1 MSRVVVSVIG
11 QDRTGIVA
19 GISKVLAENNVNILD
34 ISQTI
39 MDNLFAMIVLVDIS
53 NAKVDFATLKKDI
66 LFDETLDFFCQ
77 KEILFYEPSNN
88 LIYPNSRVYYKAM
101 ERLVEKE

>member
-19 GISKVLAENNVNILD
+19 GISKVLAENNANILD

-39 MDNLFAMIVLVDIS
+39 MDNLFAMIMLVDIS
-53 NAKVDFATLKKDI
+53 NAKVDFATLKR
-66 LFDETLDFFCQ
+66 T
-77 KEILFYEPSNN
+77 
-88 LIYPNSRVYYKAM
+88 
-101 ERLVEKE
+101 

>member
-39 MDNLFAMIVLVDIS
+39 MDNLFAMIMLVDIS
-53 NAKVDFATLKKDI
+53 NAKVDFATLKNELEKAGKGLGVQVIVQHEDI
-66 LFDETLDFFCQ
+66 F
-77 KEILFYEPSNN
+77 KYMHRI
-88 LIYPNSRVYYKAM
+88 
-101 ERLVEKE
+101 

>member
-19 GISKVLAENNVNILD
+19 GISKVLAENNANILD

-39 MDNLFAMIVLVDIS
+39 MDNLFAMIMLVDIS
-53 NAKVDFATLKKDI
+53 NAKVDFATLKKRAW
-66 LFDETLDFFCQ
+66 
-77 KEILFYEPSNN
+77 KNWRWVGS
-88 LIYPNSRVYYKAM
+88 
-101 ERLVEKE
+101 